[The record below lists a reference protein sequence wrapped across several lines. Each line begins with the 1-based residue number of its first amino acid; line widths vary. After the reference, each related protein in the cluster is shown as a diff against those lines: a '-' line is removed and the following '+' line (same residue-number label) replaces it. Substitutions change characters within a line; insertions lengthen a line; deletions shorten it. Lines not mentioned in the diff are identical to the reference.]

1 MVLAVAGALLGPG
14 SLLGGCAAQL
24 PCMQYEAQTFT
35 RTISMRGY
43 GTLQYDEERM
53 VCTERAIGTEAEI
66 FGP

>member
-1 MVLAVAGALLGPG
+1 MAGALLGTG

-24 PCMQYEAQTFT
+24 PCMHYEAQTFT

-43 GTLQYDEERM
+43 GTLQYDEERL
-53 VCTERAIGTEAEI
+53 VCTERATGTEAGI

>member
-1 MVLAVAGALLGPG
+1 MGLALAGVLLGSG

-35 RTISMRGY
+35 RTVNMRGY
-43 GTLQYDEERM
+43 GTMQYDEERY
-53 VCTERAIGTEAEI
+53 VCTERATGTEAEI